1 MPYMDL
7 AMGTHLPRNLLGL
20 VSRPQRIELSMLRLW
35 PFILVGIPVLA
46 AATVSSSY
54 LAERNKT
61 LQQRERRAWKA
72 LSRKSQYVDVPH
84 LSTRSRCEEV
94 QPPQALTTPSP
105 LLTSWRERKIKVS
118 FIIGTDGRV
127 HSPLILESAGPTGD
141 RRVLQTVR
149 TWRYRPATCNGV
161 PTETEGKV
169 EFSSR

>member
-1 MPYMDL
+1 
-7 AMGTHLPRNLLGL
+7 
-20 VSRPQRIELSMLRLW
+20 MLRLW
-35 PFILVGIPVLA
+35 PLILVGVPLLA
-46 AATVSSSY
+46 AATVSSSG
-54 LAERNKT
+54 LQQHNKA
-61 LQQRERRAWKA
+61 LEQRERKAWKA
-72 LSRKSQYVDVPH
+72 LTHNSQFIDVPH

-94 QPPQALTTPSP
+94 QAPQALTTPSP
-105 LLTSWRERKIKVS
+105 LLASWRERKIKVS

-149 TWRYRPATCNGV
+149 AWRYRPATCNGV